1 LPKINFDS
9 FVLISTIVTTH
20 GLKGWV
26 KIKYYIKDVADI
38 KKYPLV
44 DENGNEYKILNLKH
58 TNSIDC
64 ILAEFE
70 GLTTIEQAQALRDT
84 NLYTQKNHLPKLTD
98 DEYFYND
105 LINLDVLDAQNNIV
119 GVVVGVYNFGAGDI
133 LEVSLP
139 NALKT
144 KMISFIGQ
152 NIIKVDLQNKCVV
165 INANNLL

>member
-1 LPKINFDS
+1 MPKINLDDS
-9 FVLISTIVTTH
+9 VLIATIVTTH

-26 KIKYYIKDVADI
+26 KIKYYIKDVLDI
-38 KKYPLV
+38 KKYPLFA
-44 DENGNEYKILNLKH
+44 ENGNSFKILNLKH

-64 ILAEFE
+64 ILVEFE
-70 GLTTIEQAQALRDT
+70 GLTSIEQAQALRDT
-84 NLYTQKNHLPKLTD
+84 NLYTQKNNLPKLTE

-105 LINLDVLDAQNNIV
+105 LINLDVLDSQNKVV

-144 KMISFIGQ
+144 KME
-152 NIIKVDLQNKCVV
+152 
-165 INANNLL
+165 